1 MLFIKTQRPQGVS
14 AVPSNYSYLK
24 KIITFSFLFIVSHA
38 FAQTEAQNAASTNN
52 VAATGAGYTLDSGE
66 KELEV
71 MSVSASSGINL
82 IENSGFNVDVVS
94 TQEYLNTTKN
104 ITQLLNETPGIV
116 VRENGGLGSE
126 FDLSLN
132 GLSGDQVRYFID
144 GVPMENFGSALGL
157 NNIPVNLVERVEV
170 FKGVVPISL
179 GSDALAGAINI
190 ITPELDA
197 EIFDASYSYG
207 SFNTHRIAL
216 LGQTSNLDGYFLR
229 ASGYFNYSDNNYSVD
244 DAPVTDD
251 IGNVEGGI
259 SAERFNDQYKS
270 SMLSMKVGRT
280 NLSWADEL
288 SLSLTYAENKD
299 NEQHPS
305 TSINLVFGERY
316 SRNETYLLSG
326 LYEKQLERLF
336 IKSYVLAGSITETYY
351 DTSNRSYDWQGNYT
365 DKSTVTQ
372 GELETL
378 SIFKLEDK
386 VLRLNL
392 SADLDYSEDTTFS
405 LNISAN
411 KLDRDGE
418 DRINTVDVN
427 FTLPNSVEKNV
438 IGFNYSK
445 LLFKDALNLNLF
457 VKKYDYSAR
466 IGSQQEIDG
475 IMQDDDS
482 RVKLSYTGYGLS
494 LSYQLSQASR
504 IKTSYESAYRMPE
517 PDEILGS
524 GQFVRANPDLTAEVS
539 DNFNV
544 GFISQLQ
551 ISGLYVKGEING
563 FYRDAIDFISFDPDR
578 VISGIYK
585 NTSSVEVTGI
595 ESSLSFNW
603 NETFDLE
610 INGTYQDII
619 DKTKVL
625 ANGTNNSQYGE
636 RLPNKPN
643 LYANLRTGF
652 NHITSDY
659 NKFSFHWS
667 SHYVE
672 RYFLKPEDGGFEESK
687 RDIPTQLTHD
697 INLEY
702 SVNYGTYNIA
712 FNAVNI
718 FDEQVYDNYNIQK
731 PGRAFY
737 LKFRYSH

>member
-1 MLFIKTQRPQGVS
+1 M
-14 AVPSNYSYLK
+14 PSNKYLN
-24 KIITFSFLFIVSHA
+24 KIISYSFFFVASSSFSQVEVQDAVTIRSA
-38 FAQTEAQNAASTNN
+38 TS
-52 VAATGAGYTLDSGE
+52 TGAGYELASAE

-71 MSVSASSGINL
+71 MSIRGSSGINA
-82 IENSGFNVDVVS
+82 IEDSGFNVDVIS

-157 NNIPVNLVERVEV
+157 NNIPVNLVQRVEV

-190 ITPELDA
+190 ITPGLDE

-216 LGQTSNLDGYFLR
+216 LGQTSSTDGYFLR
-229 ASGYFNYSDNNYSVD
+229 ASGYFNYSDNNYIVED
-244 DAPVTDD
+244 VPVTDD
-251 IGNVEGGI
+251 NDNIVGEI

-270 SMLSMKVGRT
+270 SMLSMKMGQT

-288 SLSLTYAENKD
+288 SLSLTYAQNKD

-305 TSINLVFGERY
+305 SSINLIFGERY

-351 DTSNRSYDWQGNYT
+351 DTANRSYDWQGNYT

-372 GELETL
+372 GEYERL

-392 SADLDYSEDTTFS
+392 SADFAYSEDTTFS
-405 LNISAN
+405 LNISTN
-411 KLDRDGE
+411 KLERDGD
-418 DRINTVDVN
+418 DRIDTVDIN

-438 IGFNYSK
+438 IAFNYSK
-445 LLFKDALNLNLF
+445 LLFKETLNLNLF
-457 VKKYDYSAR
+457 VKEYDYSAR
-466 IGSQQEIDG
+466 IGSQQDIDG
-475 IMQDDDS
+475 VVQDDDA
-482 RVKLSYTGYGLS
+482 RVKLSNTGYGFS
-494 LSYQLSQASR
+494 LRYQLSQASR
-504 IKTSYESAYRMPE
+504 INTSYERAYRLPE

-524 GQFVRANPDLTAEVS
+524 GQFIRANPDLTAEVS

-544 GFISQLQ
+544 GFISQLKYFD
-551 ISGLYVKGEING
+551 LYMKGEING
-563 FYRDAIDFISFDPDR
+563 FYRNADDFISFEFDR
-578 VISGIYK
+578 VITGTYK
-585 NTSSVEVTGI
+585 NTSRVEVTGI
-595 ESSLSFNW
+595 ESALSFNW
-603 NETFDLE
+603 NEIFDLK

-619 DKTKVL
+619 DKAKFL
-625 ANGTNNSQYGE
+625 DNGGSNSGYGN
-636 RLPNKPN
+636 RLPNKPH
-643 LYANLRTGF
+643 LYANLRSGF
-652 NHITSDY
+652 NYVTSDY
-659 NKFSFHWS
+659 NKFSLHWS

-672 RYFLKPEDGGFEESK
+672 RYFLNSEADGDKEFN
-687 RDIPTQLTHD
+687 RDIPMQLTHD

-702 SVNYGTYNIA
+702 SMNYGTYNIA
-712 FNAVNI
+712 FNAINI
-718 FDEQVYDNYNIQK
+718 FDEQVYDNHNIQK